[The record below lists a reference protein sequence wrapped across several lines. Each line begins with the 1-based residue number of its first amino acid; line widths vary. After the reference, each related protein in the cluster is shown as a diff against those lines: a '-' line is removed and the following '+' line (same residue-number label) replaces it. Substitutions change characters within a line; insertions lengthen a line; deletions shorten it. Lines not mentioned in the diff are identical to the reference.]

1 MTVRTG
7 ALLACLTVVLGAC
20 SNGGSG
26 SGGAT
31 GGTGGG
37 TGVTT
42 QQAAP
47 PPPILFSLPAEQ
59 EITLSQKGT
68 RFRSVDG
75 TGPDAEGGAV
85 FRNFDA
91 ANLVKKAQ
99 REDFSVFRYASAP
112 NSLSDN
118 LRIFTLAPAA
128 IDGQAVLRGTGQ
140 DRDVRPGRVDER
152 DFQVDEIR
160 QTFSIYGLLEVDER
174 RPEYGTFKNL
184 HAFAGGIDVAPG
196 GLPAVAVQYNGS
208 FIGFLVDP
216 TNGTFSRTGG
226 TATLDVDFA
235 AVANQVT
242 GLITLDGTVANSLT
256 LNGGLVGSGFSG
268 LASVNADAGD
278 TLANGTLG
286 QMDGQINGLLGE
298 EATGTVQIETP
309 SAVLTGAFGG
319 TR

>member
-1 MTVRTG
+1 MKLKSLGLT
-7 ALLACLTVVLGAC
+7 ALAVGLAAC
-20 SNGGSG
+20 SSGGSG
-26 SGGAT
+26 SGSGN
-31 GGTGGG
+31 GSGGGG
-37 TGVTT
+37 TTT

-75 TGPDAEGGAV
+75 TGPDLEGGPV
-85 FRNFDA
+85 FRTYEA
-91 ANLVKKAQ
+91 LNLVRKAQ
-99 REDFSVFRYASAP
+99 REDFAVFRYASIP

-118 LRIFTLAPAA
+118 LRIFALAPAS
-128 IDGQAVLRGTGQ
+128 IDGQAVLRGTGL

-174 RPEYGTFKNL
+174 RPEYGVFKNL
-184 HAFAGGIDVAPG
+184 HAYAGGIEVAPG
-196 GLPAVAVQYNGS
+196 GLPAIAVQYNGS
-208 FIGFLVDP
+208 FVGFLVDP
-216 TNGTFSRTGG
+216 STGSFTRTGG
-226 TATLDVDFA
+226 TAQLDVDFA
-235 AVANQVT
+235 AVANQVS

-256 LNGGLVGSGFSG
+256 LNGGLVGSTFAG

-286 QMDGQINGLLGE
+286 QMDGQINGLLGQ

-309 SAVLTGAFGG
+309 SAVLSGAFGG
-319 TR
+319 TQ